1 MSKTLETFQLDGPHT
16 GYIVYAVGRYYEKRR
31 RAIQLLDASDGSL
44 VATATV
50 NIPDSPLGEDEVFIK
65 NWSENEGVLP
75 SMIDAGYIEP
85 AHSFATTGHVL
96 TECCRLTEKGLSLW
110 E

>member
-16 GYIVYAVGRYYEKRR
+16 GYIVIAVGRYYDNSR
-31 RAIQLLDASDGSL
+31 RAIQLLDAHDGSL

-50 NIPDSPLGEDEVFIK
+50 NIPEAPIGKDEIFIK
-65 NWSENEGVLP
+65 NWSENEGVLE

-85 AHSFATTGHVL
+85 AHSLATTGRVL
-96 TECCRLTEKGLSLW
+96 AECCKLTKKGIALW